1 MSFSF
6 RIRYLLGLIASAA
19 KIDSEWASLLKMRDK
34 LNSIQNSK
42 EFARYNE
49 LSGLIQSSEF
59 QLQKNDIKS
68 LNYAGSPEYLNIQEL
83 ARLEKTRSIKSY
95 FSVFHSSK
103 LERFQKIAQSKTLS
117 RYQELKSI
125 VESSDFQLRKREM
138 ESLRYKGSPE
148 YQKRREYISLSRNR
162 KLNQYF
168 KTLESS
174 EYLQFKE
181 FDSSER
187 RKDLEHDANEIKK
200 DPQMKR
206 YLKFQN
212 SGRYKNIKYVE
223 SIGLASKF
231 GQLKEE
237 ISNKSFLEREAFL
250 KDPKRYESSKDYP
263 DFKEYSQLLKNE
275 DIKFY
280 HKFKDSQGYQNFEKV
295 RDSWELTRLN
305 ELREITS
312 DPEFKKRVAYLKD
325 KKRYDSSDLH
335 KKELEF
341 KSLDKSELMKEYS
354 LLKES
359 TKLNFFNQWSVV
371 FNEDFSEEKLNTE
384 RWQPENYWGYKMA
397 GRSFSQA
404 DEAQAF
410 NGLNNILLNNHVLSI
425 LIKREKVT
433 GQIWDATK
441 GLVPKQFEYS
451 SGIINSGNSFRFRE
465 GAIEAKVRFSD
476 DASIT
481 NAFSLTGSKP
491 MPQVDVFRSG
501 KGSVSFGVTDQ
512 TTGKISRRYKTI
524 KGINFNHFHVFR
536 LEKSNNRLTWKING
550 YMVHSEQFTDADGEM
565 FLNFVSS
572 LHEPVNSNKIPH
584 RFEIDW
590 IRCYQEKNKNVP
602 D

>member
-1 MSFSF
+1 MSLSF
-6 RIRYLLGLIASAA
+6 RLRYLLGLIPSAA
-19 KIDSEWASLLKMRDK
+19 KIDSEWGALLKMRDK

-68 LNYAGSPEYLNIQEL
+68 LKYAGSPESQNIQEL
-83 ARLEKTRSIKSY
+83 ARLEKTGPIKSY
-95 FSVFHSSK
+95 FSVLHSPQ
-103 LERFQKIAQSKTLS
+103 LERFQKISQSKALS
-117 RYQELKSI
+117 RYQELKSV
-125 VESSDFQLRKREM
+125 VESSDFQLRKKEM

-148 YQKRREYISLSRNR
+148 YQKRQEYISLSRNR

-168 KTLESS
+168 KTIESS

-187 RKDLEHDANEIKK
+187 RKVLEHDAAEIKK

-212 SGRYKNIKYVE
+212 SGRYRNIKYVE
-223 SIGLASKF
+223 SIGLASKLE
-231 GQLKEE
+231 QLKEE
-237 ISNKSFLEREAFL
+237 INAKSFLEREAFL
-250 KDPKRYESSKDYP
+250 KDAKRYESSKDYP
-263 DFKEYSQLLKNE
+263 NFKEYSQLIKNE
-275 DIKFY
+275 DIQFY
-280 HKFKDSQGYQNFEKV
+280 RKFKDSQGYRNYEKV
-295 RDSWELTRLN
+295 RDSWELKRLN
-305 ELREITS
+305 ELREITNEA
-312 DPEFKKRVAYLKD
+312 EFKKRVAYLKD
-325 KKRYDSSDLH
+325 KKRYDSTDH
-335 KKELEF
+335 YKKEQEF
-341 KSLDKSELMKEYS
+341 NSLDKSELMKEYR
-354 LLKES
+354 LLNKS
-359 TKLNFFNQWSVV
+359 SKLNFFNQWSVV
-371 FNEDFSEEKLNTE
+371 FDEDFNENKLNTE

-425 LIKREKVT
+425 LTKREKVT

-441 GLVPKQFEYS
+441 GLIPKQFDYS
-451 SGIINSGNSFRFRE
+451 SGIINSGDSFRFRE
-465 GAIEAKVRFSD
+465 GAIEAKVRFAD

-501 KGSVSFGVTDQ
+501 NGCVSFGITDQ
-512 TTGKISRRYKTI
+512 TSGTISRRYKTI

-550 YMVHSEQFTDADGEM
+550 YMVHSEQYTDTDGEM
-565 FLNFVSS
+565 FLNFISS
-572 LHEPVNSNKIPH
+572 MHEPVNNSKIPH

-590 IRCYQEKNKNVP
+590 VRCYQEKNKTIGN
-602 D
+602 